1 MIVCIC
7 RIRNMLKILDQLFLN
22 EITEQ
27 NIENELEEKNRI
39 VSSVFWKKEQQILYE
54 KQKIYLPDTNIS
66 ISQAIKIFG
75 IKLSKIAKEFNL
87 HKQVICC
94 QEDNLIVVDLM
105 PSSIRTYIDIEKG
118 IFGII
123 APHISTETFDY
134 TEWKNALEFIQ
145 DCLKIDLNPLDK
157 EMQIIRDKFY
167 LNAKAAQIVTTNI
180 KTISVSFFEK
190 KKWKYQIDQKCLK
203 SEIIF
208 KTSKNLF
215 YDIEI
220 YHKAFS
226 EDARLLI
233 DLLNKPCEEVIED
246 KISCRILKADTDKLK
261 KAIKVSF
268 AEIKKICKTTV
279 FQKEIKNEK

>member
-1 MIVCIC
+1 MISDKLVA
-7 RIRNMLKILDQLFLN
+7 Q
-22 EITEQ
+22 EISEQ
-27 NIENELEEKNRI
+27 NIQVELDEKIRI
-39 VSSVFWKKEQQILYE
+39 VSSVFWKQVDKKLCE
-54 KQKIYLPDTNIS
+54 KRKTYLSDTDITVF
-66 ISQAIKIFG
+66 QAIRNFG
-75 IKLSKIAKEFNL
+75 IGLSRIDKEYNL
-87 HKQVICC
+87 HKQVSFY
-94 QEDNLIVVDLM
+94 QDDNLIIVMLT
-105 PSSIRTYIDIEKG
+105 SYSILAYIDIEKG
-118 IFGII
+118 NFGISV
-123 APHISTETFDY
+123 PHISSENFDY
-134 TEWKNALEFIQ
+134 PSWKNALQFIQ
-145 DCLKIDLNPLDK
+145 DCLDIDLTPLEK
-157 EMQIIRDKFY
+157 EMQIIKDKFY

-208 KTSKNLF
+208 KTSKNIF

-268 AEIKKICKTTV
+268 SEIKKLCKITD
-279 FQKEIKNEK
+279 FQKEVKNEK

>member
-1 MIVCIC
+1 
-7 RIRNMLKILDQLFLN
+7 MLKILDQLFLN